1 MAAIDDVLARTPVA
15 RVPEVLACLNDLQA
29 ALGATDGVGCFNA
42 LYVRVTA
49 AILDADGSRSFKS
62 PAFVEVLDVSFANL
76 YFAALRAW
84 RSGAAAPG
92 AWAPLFEAHAR
103 IDIHP
108 LQFALAGMNA
118 HINRD
123 LPVSLCQTSAATG
136 LPLGRTGDVHDDYE
150 SVNPI
155 LAQVERQAKDDY
167 FSPLA
172 TKLDRAFAGVDDV
185 VATWGIREAREAAWV
200 SAEVLAHLGPASPL
214 GVDYVATMD
223 GVVGFAGRGL
233 LVATAVTP

>member
-1 MAAIDDVLARTPVA
+1 MAIDDILARTPVA
-15 RVPEVLACLNDLQA
+15 AVPEVMQCLEDLGVALDA
-29 ALGATDGVGCFNA
+29 ADGIGCFNA

-49 AILDADGSRSFKS
+49 AILDADASRSFQS
-62 PAFVEVLDVSFANL
+62 PAFVEALDVHFANL

-84 RSGAAAPG
+84 RTGSGVPG

-103 IDIHP
+103 RDIHP

-123 LPVSLCQTSAATG
+123 LPVALCQASAATG
-136 LPLGRTGDVHDDYE
+136 LALSRTGGVHDDYE

-155 LAQVERQAKDDY
+155 LAQVECQAKDDY
-167 FSPLA
+167 FTPLA
-172 TKLDRAFAGVDDV
+172 AKLDRTFDGVDDV

-200 SAEVLAHLGPASPL
+200 SAEVLAHLGAASPL
-214 GVDYVATMD
+214 GTDYVATMD

-233 LVATAVTP
+233 LVSTAS

>member
-1 MAAIDDVLARTPVA
+1 MTTIDEVLSRAPVA
-15 RVPEVLACLNDLQA
+15 RVPDVLQRLKDLDA
-29 ALGATDGVGCFNA
+29 ALDAADGAGCFNA

-49 AILDADGSRSFKS
+49 AILDADGSRFFKA
-62 PAFVEVLDVSFANL
+62 PTFVEQLDVSFANL

-84 RSGAAAPG
+84 RTGSGVPG

-103 IDIHP
+103 RDIHP

-123 LPVSLCQTSAATG
+123 LPVALCEASAATG

-155 LAQVERQAKDDY
+155 LAQVERQAKGDY
-167 FSPLA
+167 FTPLA
-172 TKLDRAFAGVDDV
+172 AKLDRAFDGVDDV
-185 VATWGIREAREAAWV
+185 
-200 SAEVLAHLGPASPL
+200 
-214 GVDYVATMD
+214 
-223 GVVGFAGRGL
+223 
-233 LVATAVTP
+233 